1 MSRSNLVN
9 GLAKE
14 VPVADYTPWWKPA
27 MIGLDV
33 ALGILTAGSCA
44 LFLLSWNKARKEEKA

>member
-14 VPVADYTPWWKPA
+14 VPVEDYTPWWKPA
-27 MIGLDV
+27 LIGLNAGV
-33 ALGILTAGSCA
+33 AVLYAA
-44 LFLLSWNKARKEEKA
+44 AVVMFLISTYTKRKKEGK

>member
-14 VPVADYTPWWKPA
+14 VPVEDYTPWWKPA
-27 MIGLDV
+27 LIGLNAGV
-33 ALGILTAGSCA
+33 AVLYVASVA
-44 LFLLSWNKARKEEKA
+44 LFLITTYGKKKEEK